1 MSRATRTRLSAPE
14 RAAQLATTACE
25 LALEEGLGAL
35 TLRGLAA
42 RAGVAPGLVAH
53 YEPSME
59 ALVARTYSAIVAAE
73 LDEVEELLAG
83 VRSRNSDG
91 GEVAALAVLIRT
103 LLDPAR
109 DATTVVWVE
118 AWGLGRRNEALASAV
133 RDHMA
138 AWNALVTELVEA
150 GVASGRFSTDDP
162 PAVARQL
169 IGLIDGANAQAMVL
183 HGDTAGQQLLIAQV
197 LERML
202 GLAPGSL
209 SGRDDPPGGGGSRR

>member
-1 MSRATRTRLSAPE
+1 MSRAARTRLSAPE
-14 RAAQLATTACE
+14 RAAQLATTARE

-35 TLRGLAA
+35 TLRALAA

-73 LDEVEELLAG
+73 LDEVAELVAA
-83 VRSRNSDG
+83 VRAQNADA

-103 LLDPAR
+103 LLDPER

-118 AWGLGRRNEALASAV
+118 AWGLGRRNEALAAAV
-133 RDHMA
+133 REHMA
-138 AWNALVTELVEA
+138 AWHTLVTGLVEA
-150 GVASGRFSTDDP
+150 GVASGRLRTDDP

-183 HGDTAGQQLLIAQV
+183 RGDTAAQQLVIAQV
-197 LERML
+197 MERML
-202 GLAPGSL
+202 GLAPGDL
-209 SGRDDPPGGGGSRR
+209 SGRDDPPGAGGSHR